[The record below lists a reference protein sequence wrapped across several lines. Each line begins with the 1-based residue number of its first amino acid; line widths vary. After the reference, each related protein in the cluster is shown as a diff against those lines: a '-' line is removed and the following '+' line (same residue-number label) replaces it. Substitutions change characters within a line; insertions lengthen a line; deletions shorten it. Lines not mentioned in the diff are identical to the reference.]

1 MKILIAED
9 NTTSRRILESI
20 LVKWNY
26 EVISARDGNEAWEK
40 LQEEDAPRLM
50 ILDWMM
56 PGKNGVELCRKLRG
70 RDNVEPMYIILLT
83 ARDDKNDIVE
93 GLSAG
98 ADDYVAKPFNKDE
111 LRARI
116 DVGRRMV
123 ELQNALIEREKLQVI
138 FEMTGAICHELSQP
152 MQAISGNSELILMNI
167 QESDPLYPNI
177 KAIKEQVDRM
187 GNITRK
193 LKQVTRYKTKDYI
206 NSKIIDID
214 CASAI
219 NP

>member
-9 NTTSRRILESI
+9 NQTSRRILEAI

-26 EVISARDGNEAWEK
+26 EVISACDGNEAWEK
-40 LQEEDAPRLM
+40 LQEKEAPRLM
-50 ILDWMM
+50 VLDWMM
-56 PGKNGVELCRKLRG
+56 PGKNGVELCRMLRR
-70 RDNVEPMYIILLT
+70 RDNVEPVYIILLT
-83 ARDDKNDIVE
+83 SRDDKNDIVE

-98 ADDYVAKPFNKDE
+98 ADDYIAKPFDKDE

-123 ELQNALIEREKLQVI
+123 ELQDALVEREKLQVI

-152 MQAISGNSELILMNI
+152 MQAISGNSELILMSI
-167 QESDPLYPNI
+167 QENDPFYRNI
-177 KAIKEQVDRM
+177 KTIKEQVDRM

-193 LKQVTRYKTKDYI
+193 LKRVTRYRTKDYI

-214 CASAI
+214 CASI
-219 NP
+219 

>member
-9 NTTSRRILESI
+9 NSTSRRILESI
-20 LVKWNY
+20 LVKWSY
-26 EVISARDGNEAWEK
+26 KVISARNGNEAWEK
-40 LQEEDAPRLM
+40 LQEKDAPRLI

-56 PGKNGVELCRKLRG
+56 PGKNGVELCRELRARG
-70 RDNVEPMYIILLT
+70 NVEPMYIILLT

-98 ADDYVAKPFNKDE
+98 ADDYIAKPFNSGE

-116 DVGRRMV
+116 EVGRRMV

-138 FEMTGAICHELSQP
+138 FEMTGTICHELSQP

-167 QESDPLYPNI
+167 QENDPLYRRI
-177 KAIKEQVDRM
+177 KTIKEQVERM

-206 NSKIIDID
+206 NSKIIDIE
-214 CASAI
+214 CASYD
-219 NP
+219 

>member
-9 NTTSRRILESI
+9 NATSRHILEAV

-26 EVISARDGNEAWEK
+26 DVVSACDGNEAWEK
-40 LQEEDAPRLM
+40 LQDKDAPRL
-50 ILDWMM
+50 IVLDWMM
-56 PGKNGVELCRKLRG
+56 PGKNGVELCRELRS
-70 RDNVEPMYIILLT
+70 RPNAEPMYIILLT
-83 ARDDKNDIVE
+83 ARDDKNDIIE

-98 ADDYVAKPFNKDE
+98 ADDYISKPFNKEE

-123 ELQNALIEREKLQVI
+123 ELQSSLIEREKLQVI

-152 MQAISGNSELILMNI
+152 MQAISGNSELILMSIN
-167 QESDPLYPNI
+167 ESDPLYRNI
-177 KAIKEQVDRM
+177 KTIKEQVDRM

-193 LKQVTRYKTKDYI
+193 LKQVTRYKTKEYI

-214 CASAI
+214 RASI
-219 NP
+219 

>member
-9 NTTSRRILESI
+9 NQTSRRILEAI

-26 EVISARDGNEAWEK
+26 EVISACDGNEAWEK
-40 LQEEDAPRLM
+40 LQGKEAPRLM
-50 ILDWMM
+50 VLDWMM
-56 PGKNGVELCRKLRG
+56 PGKNGIELCRMLRR
-70 RDNVEPMYIILLT
+70 RDNVEPVYIILLT
-83 ARDDKNDIVE
+83 SRDDKNDIVE
-93 GLSAG
+93 GLRAG
-98 ADDYVAKPFNKDE
+98 ADDYIAKPFDKDE

-123 ELQNALIEREKLQVI
+123 ELQDALVEREKLQVI

-152 MQAISGNSELILMNI
+152 MQAISGNSELILMSIKENN
-167 QESDPLYPNI
+167 PFYRNI
-177 KAIKEQVDRM
+177 KTIKEQVDRM
-187 GNITRK
+187 GNITQK

-214 CASAI
+214 YASFD
-219 NP
+219 

>member
-9 NTTSRRILESI
+9 NSTSRRILESI
-20 LVKWNY
+20 LIKWNY
-26 EVISARDGNEAWEK
+26 EVISARDGIEAWEK
-40 LQEEDAPRLM
+40 LQGSDPPRLM

-56 PGKNGVELCRKLRG
+56 PGKNGVELCRELRERNDVG
-70 RDNVEPMYIILLT
+70 PMYIILLT

-98 ADDYVAKPFNKDE
+98 ADDYIAKPFNKDE
-111 LRARI
+111 LQARI

-123 ELQNALIEREKLQVI
+123 ELQDALIEREKLQVI
-138 FEMTGAICHELSQP
+138 FEMTGTICHELSQP

-167 QESDPLYPNI
+167 QENDPLYRNI
-177 KAIKEQVDRM
+177 KTIKEQVDRM
-187 GNITRK
+187 GNITQK

-206 NSKIIDID
+206 NGKIIDID
-214 CASAI
+214 RAAFDC
-219 NP
+219 

>member
-26 EVISARDGNEAWEK
+26 EVTSTRDGNEAWEK
-40 LQEEDAPRLM
+40 LQEKDAPRLM

-56 PGKNGVELCRKLRG
+56 PGKNGVELCRELRD

-98 ADDYVAKPFNKDE
+98 ADDYIAKPFNKDE

-152 MQAISGNSELILMNI
+152 MQAISGNSELMLMNI
-167 QESDPLYPNI
+167 QENDPLYQNI

-193 LKQVTRYKTKDYI
+193 LKRVTRYKTKDYI

-214 CASAI
+214 CASMD
-219 NP
+219 

>member
-93 GLSAG
+93 GLAPVPTITSQNRLTRMNSGRESMSAG
-98 ADDYVAKPFNKDE
+98 AWSNCRT
-111 LRARI
+111 L
-116 DVGRRMV
+116 
-123 ELQNALIEREKLQVI
+123 
-138 FEMTGAICHELSQP
+138 
-152 MQAISGNSELILMNI
+152 
-167 QESDPLYPNI
+167 
-177 KAIKEQVDRM
+177 
-187 GNITRK
+187 
-193 LKQVTRYKTKDYI
+193 
-206 NSKIIDID
+206 
-214 CASAI
+214 
-219 NP
+219 